1 MEPDVVRMYSS
12 SPPPLDEDGEE
23 EDEDDFGEFGGYSCN
38 VSSGFSFSEYDTP
51 KAFDQ
56 SYETDTSPPDQYNTF
71 TQSVS
76 QPGKDLAVEETK
88 DQEAPNPESLIQETD
103 VTVDCEN
110 GNVEAS
116 KVLINGPLS
125 SDSHEEQ
132 SMVSVPGKHS
142 SYEFQHFK
150 LDGIDEHSD
159 DPNADQVGHCLSNG
173 PITICTIKKPARLTV
188 TSADRTVSVL
198 ASRAEHSSTE
208 TNKASKEVADSQQ
221 LLEDNISL
229 REESEDGGALAGEE
243 VSESQEL
250 DFSLAAE
257 DQSSKEKMDEDAL
270 SGLCGPSGASF
281 CKIQIQSGSEGLGD
295 IADTPLE
302 QVVEKSPM
310 SDAQLKE
317 NVEDCNETPGIPVVK
332 EPLVGPGRVELE
344 EQVCLPVVDPTVM
357 IVPNVESDP
366 VIRDIKRIVVGSSVE
381 SDEDFGDFRDATQGF
396 PDVSQT
402 ESTSQEGFADFVT
415 ALSDCSSNDEFAD
428 TDTLK
433 DLKEEEE
440 LTAEDKDDDDDHND
454 QEMMCSELPPSDSFA
469 DFSSAPFGG
478 MAGTTGES
486 WAEFGQHEER
496 EVQQE
501 SWAAFDEEQQ
511 RSTATAPSTDSLQ
524 TDNVLCGLSHKL
536 QHLFESAF
544 PSETA
549 PDDSDLPTLQALL
562 EPQDDAEIRE
572 SVAMWRHLLDV
583 HSAHG
588 LKVQWVGSHSN
599 RILLDCLGIYNV
611 LFTGQKKQPVIV
623 PMFAAGLG
631 MLEPTKEPEKHSS
644 IFSVSSPGQGRSALC
659 AQQVVSSLSLEDDA
673 PGGAVTHLNLDFFG
687 PVEDCSSD
695 SDTDTPMPGVDP
707 ELYELTTA
715 KLESNNSGSNVTDA
729 FTRLMET
736 VEKNSTVTR
745 QPERDGE
752 ISQEAAHVISLL
764 PDLSFMHA
772 RVLMFPST
780 LTPAA
785 NHP

>member
-23 EDEDDFGEFGGYSCN
+23 EDEDDFGEFGGYCCN

-51 KAFDQ
+51 NAFDQ
-56 SYETDTSPPDQYNTF
+56 SYETNTSPPDLYNTF

-88 DQEAPNPESLIQETD
+88 DQEAPNPESLIHKTD
-103 VTVDCEN
+103 VAVDYGN
-110 GNVEAS
+110 GKVEAS
-116 KVLINGPLS
+116 KVLINGPLF

-132 SMVSVPGKHS
+132 SMVSVTGKHS
-142 SYEFQHFK
+142 SYELQDFK
-150 LDGIDEHSD
+150 LDGKDEHSD
-159 DPNADQVGHCLSNG
+159 DPNTDQVGHCLSNG

-188 TSADRTVSVL
+188 ISADSTVSVL
-198 ASRAEHSSTE
+198 ASRAEDSSTE
-208 TNKASKEVADSQQ
+208 TNKASRAVADSQQ

-250 DFSLAAE
+250 DFSLAAG

-281 CKIQIQSGSEGLGD
+281 CEIEIQSGSENLGN
-295 IADTPLE
+295 IVDTSLE
-302 QVVEKSPM
+302 QVVEKTPM

-317 NVEDCNETPGIPVVK
+317 NVEAEEVNVEVNETPGSPVVK
-332 EPLVGPGRVELE
+332 EPLAVPGRVELE
-344 EQVCLPVVDPTVM
+344 EDFEQVCLPVVDPTVM
-357 IVPNVESDP
+357 IVPNPEADP
-366 VIRDIKRIVVGSSVE
+366 VIRDVKRIVVGSSVE

-440 LTAEDKDDDDDHND
+440 LTADDKDDDDDNND
-454 QEMMCSELPPSDSFA
+454 QEMMCSGLPPSDSFA

-486 WAEFGQHEER
+486 WAEFGQHEEC

-511 RSTATAPSTDSLQ
+511 NSTATAPSTDSLQ

-549 PDDSDLPTLQALL
+549 PDDSDLLTLQALL
-562 EPQDDAEIRE
+562 EPQDHAEIRE
-572 SVAMWRHLLDV
+572 SVAMWRHLLDI

-599 RILLDCLGIYNV
+599 RILLDCLGIYNI

-631 MLEPTKEPEKHSS
+631 MLEPTKEPVKHSS
-644 IFSVSSPGQGRSALC
+644 IFSASSPGQGRSALC
-659 AQQVVSSLSLEDDA
+659 AQVVSSLSLEDD
-673 PGGAVTHLNLDFFG
+673 
-687 PVEDCSSD
+687 
-695 SDTDTPMPGVDP
+695 GVDP

-729 FTRLMET
+729 FARLMET

-752 ISQEAAHVISLL
+752 ISQEAAHVIALL

>member
-23 EDEDDFGEFGGYSCN
+23 EDEDDFGEFGGYCCN

-51 KAFDQ
+51 NAFVQ
-56 SYETDTSPPDQYNTF
+56 SYETDTSPPDLCNTF

-88 DQEAPNPESLIQETD
+88 DQEAPNPESLIHETN
-103 VTVDCEN
+103 VAVDCGN
-110 GNVEAS
+110 GKVEAS
-116 KVLINGPLS
+116 KVLINGPLF

-132 SMVSVPGKHS
+132 SMVSMTGKHS
-142 SYEFQHFK
+142 SYELQDFE
-150 LDGIDEHSD
+150 LDGKDEHSD
-159 DPNADQVGHCLSNG
+159 DPNTDQVGHCLSNG

-188 TSADRTVSVL
+188 TSADSTVSVL
-198 ASRAEHSSTE
+198 ASRAEDSSTE
-208 TNKASKEVADSQQ
+208 TNKASRAVADSQQ

-281 CKIQIQSGSEGLGD
+281 CEIEIQSGNIGN
-295 IADTPLE
+295 IADTSLE
-302 QVVEKSPM
+302 QVVEKTPM

-317 NVEDCNETPGIPVVK
+317 NVEVEQVNVEVNETPGSPAVK
-332 EPLVGPGRVELE
+332 EPLAVPGRVELE
-344 EQVCLPVVDPTVM
+344 EDFEQVCLPVVDPTVM
-357 IVPNVESDP
+357 MVPNPEADP
-366 VIRDIKRIVVGSSVE
+366 VIRDVKRIVVGSSVE

-440 LTAEDKDDDDDHND
+440 LTADDKDDDDDNND

-511 RSTATAPSTDSLQ
+511 NSTATAPSTDSLQ
-524 TDNVLCGLSHKL
+524 TDSVLCGLSHKL

-549 PDDSDLPTLQALL
+549 PDDSDLLTLQALL
-562 EPQDDAEIRE
+562 EPQDHAEIRE
-572 SVAMWRHLLDV
+572 SVAMWRHLLDI

-599 RILLDCLGIYNV
+599 RILLDCLGIYNI

-631 MLEPTKEPEKHSS
+631 MLEPTKEPVKHSS
-644 IFSVSSPGQGRSALC
+644 IFSASSPGQGRSALC
-659 AQQVVSSLSLEDDA
+659 AQVVSSLSLEDD
-673 PGGAVTHLNLDFFG
+673 
-687 PVEDCSSD
+687 
-695 SDTDTPMPGVDP
+695 GVDP

-729 FTRLMET
+729 FARLMET

-752 ISQEAAHVISLL
+752 ISQEAAHVIALL